1 MRLGQE
7 LEFVLREADE
17 LETPHLEDG
26 VGQLGEVV
34 VGYVQPGHGVEGH
47 GLAPPPHTRR
57 AQPKLGVQ
65 TDASV
70 DQPLL
75 LDVRQV
81 LTLQITISKSIGF
94 GSRVIK
100 IKLLSRASKFSK

>member
-17 LETPHLEDG
+17 LEAPHLEDG

-34 VGYVQPGHGVEGH
+34 VGHVQPGHGVEGH
-47 GLAPPPHTRR
+47 GLTPPPHTRW

-81 LTLQITISKSIGF
+81 LTLQITLTKSIEC
-94 GSRVIK
+94 K
-100 IKLLSRASKFSK
+100 